1 MSGRVQA
8 LAMEGG
14 PGWSLVITG
23 RRPFLA
29 VTMVMV
35 AVALIG
41 CGRRSE
47 GRAGSGGAPAD
58 SVVSSGSGRPC
69 VRATHAGPEQTPD
82 TPVSSSIACPAPME
96 PPGPPDRRIVEPQDG
111 QVDLRPIA
119 WTRARVARDD
129 RTVTIDFA
137 SGIAPCSVLDHV
149 DVRGSIRDAVTITLF
164 EGHAP
169 GAGNVACIEIAQL
182 KAVRIVLDRPVNDRE
197 LVDGAAT

>member
-1 MSGRVQA
+1 
-8 LAMEGG
+8 
-14 PGWSLVITG
+14 VIND

-29 VTMVMV
+29 VALVM
-35 AVALIG
+35 AAATLIG

-47 GRAGSGGAPAD
+47 GRAAFGDAPAG
-58 SVVSSGSGRPC
+58 SMVSSGPRQPC
-69 VRATHAGPEQTPD
+69 VRATHAGAEQTSD

-96 PPGPPDRRIVEPQDG
+96 PTASPHRRIVEPKDG

-149 DVRGSIRDAVTITLF
+149 DVEDRPDAIIITLI

-182 KAVRIVLDRPVNDRE
+182 KAVRILLDRPVNDRA
-197 LVDGAAT
+197 LVDGTAS

>member
-1 MSGRVQA
+1 
-8 LAMEGG
+8 
-14 PGWSLVITG
+14 VIRG
-23 RRPFLA
+23 RRPFPA
-29 VTMVMV
+29 VALVMV
-35 AVALIG
+35 AAALIG

-47 GRAGSGGAPAD
+47 GRAGSGDSPAG
-58 SVVSSGSGRPC
+58 SVVSSGPRQPC
-69 VRATHAGPEQTPD
+69 ARETHAGAEQTPD
-82 TPVSSSIACPAPME
+82 TPVSSSIACPAPTE
-96 PPGPPDRRIVEPQDG
+96 PPGPPHRRIVEPQDG

-149 DVRGSIRDAVTITLF
+149 DVEDRPDAVIITLF

-182 KAVRIVLDRPVNDRE
+182 KAVRILLDRPVSHRE
-197 LVDGAAT
+197 LVDGAAS

>member
-1 MSGRVQA
+1 MIRR
-8 LAMEGG
+8 
-14 PGWSLVITG
+14 

-29 VTMVMV
+29 VVLVMV
-35 AVALIG
+35 AAALIG

-47 GRAGSGGAPAD
+47 GRAGSGYVPAG
-58 SVVSSGSGRPC
+58 SVVSSVPRQPC
-69 VRATHAGPEQTPD
+69 VQATHARAEQASE
-82 TPVSSSIACPAPME
+82 TPVSSSTACPAPME

-149 DVRGSIRDAVTITLF
+149 DVEDRPDAVTITLF

-169 GAGNVACIEIAQL
+169 GAGNVACIEIAEL

>member
-1 MSGRVQA
+1 MRPSTRDGSD
-8 LAMEGG
+8 G
-14 PGWSLVITG
+14 PDWSLVITG

-35 AVALIG
+35 AVSLIG

-47 GRAGSGGAPAD
+47 GRAGSGDAPAG
-58 SVVSSGSGRPC
+58 SVVSSGPGQPC
-69 VRATHAGPEQTPD
+69 VQATHAGLEQTSD
-82 TPVSSSIACPAPME
+82 TPVSSSIACPAPMG

-149 DVRGSIRDAVTITLF
+149 DVEDRPDAVTITLF

-169 GAGNVACIEIAQL
+169 GAGNVACIEIAEL